1 MSRVSAAVRG
11 SVFGLVLSG
20 AGVLGVV
27 SVANAQTVTLTIDDL
42 VALRRPQAAVIS
54 PDGSKIAL
62 VTSSVDWN
70 TNQFVTRLSLIDA
83 RTGAERPLASTG
95 RTNTGAAWTSDGR
108 ALAFI
113 SDSDGKGPQ
122 VVRLDPATGARSVL
136 TQSPTGVE
144 AFAWSPTGDRVAYL
158 APEPVSAYL
167 AEREKKYD
175 RIVIVDEDLP
185 RSHLWIV
192 DASGSGVAA
201 RRLTSGPFA
210 VGRFS
215 WSPDGTRIAFDHK
228 VTSASAADTHESD
241 LSIVNVADGAMRDL
255 VVRPGPDASPLWSP
269 DGKRIAFYTGSGNP
283 HFNWNLNWTFSW
295 ISPDGGAITPIPT
308 TVDELLIPAGW
319 SPAGLYF
326 RSNHSA
332 WAYLSRIDAATGSTV
347 RLPPDGEWTMRA
359 NTFTADFSTMAFVAS
374 TKEFPE
380 VYIAKVGETP
390 RKLTDFGAQR
400 RGWPAHTREMISWK
414 SPDGT
419 VIEGVL
425 HKPANF
431 DPHKRYPLLVAIHG
445 GPTSVS
451 RPVPQDDTSYSPYPI
466 DLWLSRGA
474 IVMQPNYRGSLGR
487 GEKFKSL
494 LIGNLSVGEA
504 ADVMSGIDSLIA
516 QGIAD
521 KDRVG
526 VMGWSYG
533 GQLSS
538 FILTNYPDRLKAASV
553 GAGVIDMRTN
563 YGNTDLPD
571 HGRHYNAG
579 TPWDRP
585 EAYAKASAITNVKNA
600 KAPTL
605 IQHGEADP
613 RVPPANARN
622 LYRALQDLGVESR
635 LVFFRGSGHVLPT
648 PKMLRAAMQQ
658 NFDWFNH
665 YIFGDPLPASGT
677 GAW

>member
-1 MSRVSAAVRG
+1 MRKPGLGTAVG
-11 SVFGLVLSG
+11 VATLIGLTLSG
-20 AGVLGVV
+20 LAGVARAQAPPLG
-27 SVANAQTVTLTIDDL
+27 IDDL
-42 VALRRPQAAVIS
+42 ISLRRPQAAVIS
-54 PDGSKIAL
+54 PDGSQIAC
-62 VTSSVDWN
+62 VTTAVDWN
-70 TNQFVTRLSLIDA
+70 TNQFVTRLSLIDV
-83 RTGAERPLASTG
+83 RTGAERPLATTG
-95 RTNTGAAWTSDGR
+95 RTNTAPAWMAGGGSLG
-108 ALAFI
+108 FI
-113 SDSDGKGPQ
+113 SDSDGQGPQ
-122 VVRLDPATGARSVL
+122 VVRVHVASGERTVL
-136 TQSPTGVE
+136 TQSQTSVE
-144 AFAWSPTGDRVAYL
+144 SFAWSPTGDRVVYL
-158 APEPVSAYL
+158 APEPASSYR

-175 RIVIVDEDLP
+175 RIVIADEDPP
-185 RSHLWIV
+185 RSHLWLV
-192 DASGSGVAA
+192 DATGGGSAP
-201 RRLTSGPFA
+201 RRLTSGPFS

-215 WSPDGTRIAFDHK
+215 WSPDGKRIAFDHK
-228 VTSASAADTHESD
+228 ATSASAADTHESD
-241 LSIVNVADGAMRDL
+241 LSIVNVADGTMDDL

-283 HFNWNLNWTFSW
+283 RFNWNLNWTFSW
-295 ISPDGGAITPIPT
+295 ISPDGGAITPMPT

-319 SPAGLYF
+319 GREGLYF

-332 WAYLSRIDAATGSTV
+332 WAYLSRIDAVTGATV

-359 NTFTADFSTMAFVAS
+359 SSFNADFSTMAFVAS

-380 VYIAKVGETP
+380 VYVARVGEAP
-390 RKLTDFGAQR
+390 RKLTRFGEQR

-414 SPDGT
+414 SSDGT

-425 HKPANF
+425 HKPKDF

-474 IVMQPNYRGSLGR
+474 VVMQPNYRGSLGR

-504 ADVMSGIDSLIA
+504 ADVISGIDSLVA

-538 FILTNYPDRLKAASV
+538 FLLTNYPDRVKAASV
-553 GAGVIDMRTN
+553 GAGVMDMRTN

-571 HGRHYNAG
+571 HGRHYNGG

-585 EAYAKASAITNVKNA
+585 ETYAKASAITNVKNA

-613 RVPPANARN
+613 RVPPANART

-635 LVFFRGSGHVLPT
+635 LVFFRGAGHILPT

-658 NFDWFNH
+658 NYDWFNH
-665 YIFGDPLPASGT
+665 HIFGDPLPASGT